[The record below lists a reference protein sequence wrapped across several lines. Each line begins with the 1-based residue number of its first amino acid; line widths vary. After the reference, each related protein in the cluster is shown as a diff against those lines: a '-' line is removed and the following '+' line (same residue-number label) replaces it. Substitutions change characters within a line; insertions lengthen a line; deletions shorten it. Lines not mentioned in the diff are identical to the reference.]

1 MHIIKFIQQIYFNQ
15 SNIMVFHL
23 PNENALRMQYNY
35 VQMFA
40 LTAIWNIGIIGIIVT
55 GLLLIFYI
63 LKKCQLKSRQ
73 N

>member
-1 MHIIKFIQQIYFNQ
+1 
-15 SNIMVFHL
+15 MVFHL

-40 LTAIWNIGIIGIIVT
+40 LTAVWNIGIIAIIVT